1 MRRIPFEEPD
11 WTAAPDWAAA
21 LGCGRKRHRVP
32 VRSAAGDWRNE
43 VVVGVADRFPK
54 HKLSAPRGETVAHGL
69 DRLGLAQDPAR
80 TGAAMNGGK
89 LWRFYE
95 NCKAIGYT
103 FALSP
108 AGAVEV
114 TEPATFQNP
123 VMRQEIA
130 QRGRWLRDLVQL
142 DGLLGRP
149 YWRRKW

>member
-1 MRRIPFEEPD
+1 
-11 WTAAPDWAAA
+11 
-21 LGCGRKRHRVP
+21 
-32 VRSAAGDWRNE
+32 
-43 VVVGVADRFPK
+43 
-54 HKLSAPRGETVAHGL
+54 
-69 DRLGLAQDPAR
+69 
-80 TGAAMNGGK
+80 MNGGK

-130 QRGRWLRDLVQL
+130 RRGGGCVTWCSLTDSWT
-142 DGLLGRP
+142 GP